1 MLLLDEAFSSLD
13 PELRQTFGKFVA
25 SQVAAR
31 QIPALLVSHD
41 PGDKSL
47 TNGAIIKFPSL

>member
-31 QIPALLVSHD
+31 QIRRCLSAMIRV
-41 PGDKSL
+41 
-47 TNGAIIKFPSL
+47 TNR